1 MNSTSVYFYIYV
13 AIVSTKVIHRV
24 PENKYII
31 ILDLDE
37 PDEGY
42 SRNVSCTLIYISTFL
57 FSKKRVMHTNLY
69 IYIFIFKETCHAH

>member
-13 AIVSTKVIHRV
+13 AIVSMKVIHRV

-31 ILDLDE
+31 IFDL
-37 PDEGY
+37 DEGY
-42 SRNVSCTLIYISTFL
+42 SRNVSCTLNYISTFL

-69 IYIFIFKETCHAH
+69 IYILIIDMTSGNTI